1 MTQGAEHAPHTSG
14 KKGAMAR
21 ILGILLALL
30 ASVGALAQGPADSWD
45 NLKKLVPGEGI
56 RIVLKDAKSYG
67 VTFES
72 FDEGGIVV
80 RTATGRQTYARD
92 TVLRVSSK
100 GQSHRLRNALIG
112 AGVGAGIT
120 GALVAAGTRSD
131 PENANGVVSI
141 PFVALAGAGVGAMT
155 TGGWHDVYRA
165 GTTPVPAPRR

>member
-1 MTQGAEHAPHTSG
+1 MRRLIVSVFLMLLVPLLLSAQE
-14 KKGAMAR
+14 AR
-21 ILGILLALL
+21 E
-30 ASVGALAQGPADSWD
+30 SWD

-56 RIVLKDAKSYG
+56 RIVLKDAKSYR

-80 RTATGRQTYARD
+80 RTATGQQTYARD

-112 AGVGAGIT
+112 AGIAGGISGA
-120 GALVAAGTRSD
+120 AVAANYSHD
-131 PENANGVVSI
+131 PESGTIAAVVGI
-141 PFVALAGAGVGAMT
+141 PIATIAGAGVGALIP

>member
-1 MTQGAEHAPHTSG
+1 MTRVT
-14 KKGAMAR
+14 
-21 ILGILLALL
+21 LGILLALL
-30 ASVGALAQGPADSWD
+30 ACVGAWAQGPAESWD

-56 RIVLKDAKSYG
+56 RIVLKDAKSYR

-80 RTATGRQTYARD
+80 RTATGQQTYARD

-112 AGVGAGIT
+112 AGVAGGISGAG
-120 GALVAAGTRSD
+120 VAATYSSD
-131 PENANGVVSI
+131 PESGAIGAVVGI
-141 PFVALAGAGVGAMT
+141 PIATIAGAGVGALIP

-165 GTTPVPAPRR
+165 ASTPVPAPPKQAGP

>member
-1 MTQGAEHAPHTSG
+1 MRRITGSVFLMLWLPLLVSAQD
-14 KKGAMAR
+14 AR
-21 ILGILLALL
+21 E
-30 ASVGALAQGPADSWD
+30 SWD

-56 RIVLKDAKSYG
+56 RIVLKDAKSYR

-80 RTATGRQTYARD
+80 RTATGQQTYARD

-112 AGVGAGIT
+112 AGIAGGISGAG
-120 GALVAAGTRSD
+120 VAATYSSD
-131 PENANGVVSI
+131 PESGAIGAVVGI
-141 PFVALAGAGVGAMT
+141 PIATIAGAGVGALIP

-165 GTTPVPAPRR
+165 ASTPVPAPPKQAGP